1 MKRARNTIQK
11 EERRAVI
18 LDAGWKL
25 FIEEKFS
32 DISMSWVAREAGL
45 AKGTLYLYFE
55 TKEELF
61 LALLTE
67 KMAIFFEE
75 LNQEMLKLGVGVTA
89 EEMSRFT
96 GRFFAQRP
104 HLSRLM
110 AISHLLLEHNT
121 KDEAI
126 IAFKQMTGTNVAQT
140 GQIMEQ
146 VLSFLK
152 VGEGAQLV
160 LDVYTIVLGVQ
171 QIADPAPNVL
181 DLLDREPE
189 LGFFDIDLEA
199 YLTHMVATHLQG
211 IFSRGQ

>member
-11 EERRAVI
+11 GERRAAI

-25 FIEEKFS
+25 FIDEKFS

-67 KMAIFFEE
+67 KMELFFQE
-75 LNQEMLKLGVGVTA
+75 LNKDLLAMGEGVTVG
-89 EEMSRFT
+89 EMSRFT
-96 GRFFAQRP
+96 GRFFAQRL

-110 AISHLLLEHNT
+110 AISHSLLEHNT
-121 KDEAI
+121 RDEAI
-126 IAFKQMTGTNVAQT
+126 IAFKQMTGTNVVQT
-140 GQIMEQ
+140 GSIMERA
-146 VLSFLK
+146 LSFLK
-152 VGEGAQLV
+152 SGEGAKLV

-171 QIADPAPNVL
+171 QVADPAPNVT
-181 DLLDREPE
+181 DLLEREPN
-189 LGFFDIDLEA
+189 LSIFNIDLEA
-199 YLTHMVATHLQG
+199 YLTHMIKAHLKG
-211 IFSRGQ
+211 ISG